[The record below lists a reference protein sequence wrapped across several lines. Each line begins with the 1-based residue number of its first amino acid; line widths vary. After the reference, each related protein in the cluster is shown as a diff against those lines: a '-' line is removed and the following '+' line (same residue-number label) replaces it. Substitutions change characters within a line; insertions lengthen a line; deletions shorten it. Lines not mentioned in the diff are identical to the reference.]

1 MTAFKLI
8 KSFGRILM
16 LRLHYTSKKLDKIEE
31 KDFRKT
37 KKFSFLM
44 RGCAYGAYSENSAR

>member
-31 KDFRKT
+31 NRFRKIQ
-37 KKFSFLM
+37 KISSLM
-44 RGCAYGAYSENSAR
+44 CVCAYGAYSEKSVR

>member
-8 KSFGRILM
+8 KSFGRILV
-16 LRLHYTSKKLDKIEE
+16 LRLHYTSKKLDTIEE

-37 KKFSFLM
+37 QKFSSLM
-44 RGCAYGAYSENSAR
+44 CDCTYGAYNEKSVR